1 MPRNRAAPTC
11 KRELATAFR
20 CSIRAR
26 AWEHRCST
34 AGSTPRSW
42 WLVARRSP
50 ANWSTWITRCHWRVA
65 YLCEARDGG
74 AAISAMCA
82 VAPDR
87 PSLSRPAAKSA
98 RGGWS
103 ELSFKVSRYWSL
115 HPGWTLD
122 NPVTPDVPS
131 GGRTRNSAFYI
142 GNRIA
147 PGGSLLIGVDYLRWT
162 TNYQGFG
169 QGIDNRVNLFL

>member
-1 MPRNRAAPTC
+1 GVGASMFYGWLNTSKLVAGRTAFTSQLVNMDYTLPLARRVSLRGEGWWGRNLSDVRGGAGQAIN
-11 KRELATAFR
+11 LATGR
-20 CSIRAR
+20 EIR
-26 AWEHRCST
+26 
-34 AGSTPRSW
+34 
-42 WLVARRSP
+42 
-50 ANWSTWITRCHWRVA
+50 
-65 YLCEARDGG
+65 
-74 AAISAMCA
+74 
-82 VAPDR
+82 
-87 PSLSRPAAKSA
+87 A

-169 QGIDNRVNLFL
+169 QGIDNRVNLFLQYGF